1 MLSLLQK
8 KAIKVN
14 KFIVF
19 EGIDSSGK
27 STQIKLLEE
36 KLKEKAQSF
45 VTFREPGGNILS
57 EKIRDILLDKK
68 LEICDESELMLFL
81 AARAQNTSHGIKKEL
96 NNNKFVICDRYT
108 DSSLVYQGFGKNLD
122 KNFINLCNSFVTQGL
137 KPSLTVILDLE
148 WSKSKRRHN
157 NQKDRMEEN
166 PDIFF
171 NKISDGYRL
180 LAEKSPERYFLID
193 GTLTI
198 NKIHI
203 LIWEKVKKEFNL

>member
-36 KLKEKAQSF
+36 KLQEKALSF

-57 EKIRDILLDKK
+57 EKIRDILLDKE
-68 LEICDESELMLFL
+68 LDICDESELMLFL
-81 AARAQNTSHGIKKEL
+81 AARAQNTSYGIKKEL

-108 DSSLVYQGFGKNLD
+108 DSSLAYQGFGKNLD

-148 WSKSKRRHN
+148 WSKSNKRQN
-157 NQKDRMEEN
+157 GEKDRMEEN

-180 LAEKSPERYFLID
+180 LAKKSPERYFLID

-198 NKIHI
+198 NEIHN

>member
-1 MLSLLQK
+1 MAGSL
-8 KAIKVN
+8 IT
-14 KFIVF
+14 F
-19 EGIDSSGK
+19 EGMDGSGK
-27 STQIKLLEE
+27 TTQIHMLEHEFSKLGIEY
-36 KLKEKAQSF
+36 K
-45 VTFREPGGNILS
+45 TFREPGGNILS
-57 EKIRDILLDKK
+57 EKIRDILLDKT
-68 LEICDESELMLFL
+68 LEICSESELMLFL

-148 WSKSKRRHN
+148 WSKSNRRHN